1 MILQTNMK
9 AIKNLVE
16 RWSANLGN
24 TIISLV
30 EILLFLVTFF
40 SITQNHE
47 MFKLIITRISVSGR
61 NIFIIL
67 SPKTLSTLTQN
78 IIKWNLSVQPGNY
91 RTLYIII
98 MI

>member
-1 MILQTNMK
+1 MILILQTNMK

-24 TIISLV
+24 TILSLV

-47 MFKLIITRISVSGR
+47 MLKLIITRISVSGR

-78 IIKWNLSVQPGNY
+78 IIKWNLSFNLVIIE
-91 RTLYIII
+91 LYT
-98 MI
+98 

>member
-1 MILQTNMK
+1 MK

-47 MFKLIITRISVSGR
+47 MLKLIITRISVSGR
-61 NIFIIL
+61 KIFIFL

-78 IIKWNLSVQPGNY
+78 IIKWNLSVQHGNY
-91 RTLYIII
+91 ITLYIII

>member
-47 MFKLIITRISVSGR
+47 MLKLIKTRISVSGR

-78 IIKWNLSVQPGNY
+78 IIKWN
-91 RTLYIII
+91 
-98 MI
+98 

>member
-1 MILQTNMK
+1 MILILQTNMK

-24 TIISLV
+24 TILSLV

-47 MFKLIITRISVSGR
+47 MLKLIITRTLVSGR
-61 NIFIIL
+61 KIFIFL

-78 IIKWNLSVQPGNY
+78 IIKWN
-91 RTLYIII
+91 
-98 MI
+98 